1 MTGDAATTVSAVS
14 RSLTSL
20 PSAQKPSQSC
30 VYELTENQTSDEMIF
45 SFLAWMTGGAAGQLR
60 SLWGG
65 CCQLPLCDTYRP
77 VFGT

>member
-1 MTGDAATTVSAVS
+1 M
-14 RSLTSL
+14 
-20 PSAQKPSQSC
+20 
-30 VYELTENQTSDEMIF
+30 YELTENQTSDEMIF